1 MAEIGKEGT
10 EHAFPDPTGPSF
22 MRGPTKSTGNSNMKS
37 IFVALALLWTLS
49 SASALECT
57 FPADMQIQQIVDA
70 RLKWR
75 DGSPDSMLSMSRT
88 STGGI
93 RFGGVIAGGGAAY
106 GIVAAN
112 GAAYVVGYNSEFF
125 IQLASQGRCDG
136 TSSVQAAP
144 SAAVS
149 EPSGFG
155 NFLSFGRIDCVSS
168 GENTGVRALRG
179 GMVDL
184 DDGSVSD
191 IAMYRR
197 PLGDLLYFKV
207 VSRPDVHG
215 LMKAGASVVVFTH
228 TKNNNPRGDPLMSSI
243 IRVRRGDGDMIISLR
258 LNRSKQS
265 RSTSPP
271 KRYLSHAMLRPR
283 SFFGEAVQSKSPLWD
298 SGSIAFGWAKPT
310 SRRGVSS
317 PLFTEREG
325 EVAVD
330 LVSVGSDGPSFDLV
344 DPRS

>member
-1 MAEIGKEGT
+1 
-10 EHAFPDPTGPSF
+10 
-22 MRGPTKSTGNSNMKS
+22 MRGPTKSIGNSNMKL
-37 IFVALALLWTLS
+37 IFAALALLWTLS

-144 SAAVS
+144 SAAVL

-191 IAMYRR
+191 IAVYRR

-207 VSRPDVHG
+207 VRRPDVHG

-228 TKNNNPRGDPLMSSI
+228 TKNDNPRGDP
-243 IRVRRGDGDMIISLR
+243 
-258 LNRSKQS
+258 
-265 RSTSPP
+265 
-271 KRYLSHAMLRPR
+271 
-283 SFFGEAVQSKSPLWD
+283 
-298 SGSIAFGWAKPT
+298 
-310 SRRGVSS
+310 
-317 PLFTEREG
+317 
-325 EVAVD
+325 D
-330 LVSVGSDGPSFDLV
+330 LCK
-344 DPRS
+344 